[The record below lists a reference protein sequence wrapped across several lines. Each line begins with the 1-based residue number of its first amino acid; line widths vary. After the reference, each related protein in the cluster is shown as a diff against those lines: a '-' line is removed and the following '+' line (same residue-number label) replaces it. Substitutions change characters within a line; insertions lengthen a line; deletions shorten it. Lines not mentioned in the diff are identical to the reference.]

1 MQTQIILF
9 TYICMLVRTEDSGGL
24 MKILAA
30 VRLFSYSGLCFFRDP
45 HRNCLKYFQLSE
57 LYFQNCVCAIIYLIH
72 K

>member
-30 VRLFSYSGLCFFRDP
+30 VWLFSYSGLCF
-45 HRNCLKYFQLSE
+45 S
-57 LYFQNCVCAIIYLIH
+57 VILIRIT
-72 K
+72 